1 MSLIAQQTPKKSAAF
16 RVTALAS
23 IMLSAAVTLTA
34 CGGGEHEAKAV
45 DKLDEAAE
53 MAKANAPKPEPLKPE
68 DIAPASSAPA
78 ATDAAEG
85 TATADAEGTAT
96 ADAAGTDAAAPT
108 AEGAATTTTDAA
120 ATTDSATAPA
130 TTDTTADAAAPAADM
145 APEAKQHNRR
155 VLISAKAGAQQM
167 SGFGVTGCGI
177 KD

>member
-78 ATDAAEG
+78 
-85 TATADAEGTAT
+85 T

-145 APEAKQHNRR
+145 APEAK
-155 VLISAKAGAQQM
+155 
-167 SGFGVTGCGI
+167 
-177 KD
+177 

>member
-85 TATADAEGTAT
+85 TATADA
-96 ADAAGTDAAAPT
+96 AGTDAAAPT

-120 ATTDSATAPA
+120 ATTDIATAPA

>member
-78 ATDAAEG
+78 ATTLA
-85 TATADAEGTAT
+85 
-96 ADAAGTDAAAPT
+96 
-108 AEGAATTTTDAA
+108 
-120 ATTDSATAPA
+120 
-130 TTDTTADAAAPAADM
+130 
-145 APEAKQHNRR
+145 
-155 VLISAKAGAQQM
+155 
-167 SGFGVTGCGI
+167 
-177 KD
+177 

>member
-85 TATADAEGTAT
+85 TATADA
-96 ADAAGTDAAAPT
+96 AGTDAAAPT